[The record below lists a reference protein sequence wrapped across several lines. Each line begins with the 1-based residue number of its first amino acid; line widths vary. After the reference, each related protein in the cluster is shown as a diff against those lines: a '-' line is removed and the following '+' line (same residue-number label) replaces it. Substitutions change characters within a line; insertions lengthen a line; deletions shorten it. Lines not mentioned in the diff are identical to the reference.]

1 MNLSQLRCLHLCS
14 PLLPVGGF
22 SFSQGLEYAIEARW
36 LQNQRDFGD
45 WLQTVMQVAMA
56 RLDLPVLL
64 RLKRAYATT
73 RTDDFQCWTDFLL
86 ASRESAELVQA
97 ERVMGSALK
106 RLLPTLAID
115 TGCYES
121 IEASFIGGF
130 AVASEFWGI
139 TDEDALSAYLWVWLE
154 GQISAACKLFPL
166 GQSDAQ
172 RLLAQKTAVIPACV
186 SLALSLG
193 DDELGG
199 SLPALA
205 MASAWHE
212 TQYSRLFRS

>member
-36 LQNQRDFGD
+36 LQNQHDLGT
-45 WLQTVMQVAMA
+45 WLQTAMQIAMA

-64 RLKRAYATT
+64 RLKRAYAES
-73 RTDDFQCWTDFLL
+73 RADDFQYWTDFLL
-86 ASRESAELVQA
+86 ASRESAELLQA
-97 ERVMGSALK
+97 ERVMGAALK

-115 TGCYES
+115 SGFYES
-121 IEASFIGGF
+121 ITASFNGGF

-139 TDEDALSAYLWVWLE
+139 ADEDALSAYLWIWLE
-154 GQISAACKLFPL
+154 SQISAACKLFPL

-172 RLLAQKTAVIPACV
+172 RLLMLKTADIPACV
-186 SLALSLG
+186 SLALSL
-193 DDELGG
+193 DDEEIGG